1 MFSNIMK
8 STFLIGSILIS
19 LLALT
24 GCGEDKAVEQKTAPK
39 AGAKSVNV
47 PPPAPK
53 ADPSPPLEVY
63 KYNPSGKRDPFRSL
77 LVVQEKAPGQR
88 KEDLPPLQRYGVQEF
103 VLSGITWDAKGA
115 IAVVRAPD
123 GKGYIL
129 KKGIYMGPNKGII
142 TKITPSNVV
151 VLEKITNYKG
161 KEESREVILE
171 LHSPEEDRK

>member
-1 MFSNIMK
+1 MCSNIMK
-8 STFLIGSILIS
+8 STCLVGSMLIS

-24 GCGEDKAVEQKTAPK
+24 SCGQDKAVEQKTAPK
-39 AGAKSVNV
+39 GGAKSVNV

-53 ADPSPPLEVY
+53 ADPIAPVEVY

-77 LVVQEKAPGQR
+77 LVVQEKATGPR
-88 KEDLPPLQRYGVQEF
+88 KEDLPPLQRYGVQDF
-103 VLSGITWDAKGA
+103 VLGGITWDAKGA
-115 IAVVRAPD
+115 MAVVRAPD

-129 KKGIYMGPNKGII
+129 KKGVSIGPNKGII